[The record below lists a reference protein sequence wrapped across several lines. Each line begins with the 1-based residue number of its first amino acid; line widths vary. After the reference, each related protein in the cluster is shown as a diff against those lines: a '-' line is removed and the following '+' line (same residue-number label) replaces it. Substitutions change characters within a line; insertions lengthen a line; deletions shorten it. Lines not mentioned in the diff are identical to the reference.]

1 MKLSLTEHPRRRDP
15 MEFDPMPLL
24 HYTPANHQAFATQ
37 VCGGGDA
44 YADAYADADA
54 DADADGNMRF

>member
-1 MKLSLTEHPRRRDP
+1 
-15 MEFDPMPLL
+15 MPLL

-37 VCGGGDA
+37 VCGDA

>member
-1 MKLSLTEHPRRRDP
+1 
-15 MEFDPMPLL
+15 MESQPLL

-37 VCGGGDA
+37 VCGC
-44 YADAYADADA
+44 ADADA